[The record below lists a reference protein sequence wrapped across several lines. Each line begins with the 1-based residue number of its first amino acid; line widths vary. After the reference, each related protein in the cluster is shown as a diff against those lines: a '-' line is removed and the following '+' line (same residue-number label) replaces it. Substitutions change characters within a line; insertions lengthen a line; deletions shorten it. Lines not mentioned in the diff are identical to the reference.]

1 MQNDVSPKNYILYLF
16 NLVWWKDLAIIK
28 YYCLVKLSHTH
39 RVAVQ
44 LEHCF
49 SLSQDFFTVPESW
62 IWLDRFSDPLYTI
75 LAVLLRIR
83 FSASAS
89 PRNTYGVVLQNA
101 REESPLICQPIKP
114 FADKFRQE
122 LMWRPTILSPFKT
135 KVQNWACLYMLI
147 SSAPATQ
154 VLLKIPYK
162 NRKLSQ
168 NL

>member
-1 MQNDVSPKNYILYLF
+1 MMKGLSYYKILLSGKVEPHSPCCSPTRALLF
-16 NLVWWKDLAIIK
+16 LIS
-28 YYCLVKLSHTH
+28 KL
-39 RVAVQ
+39 
-44 LEHCF
+44 L
-49 SLSQDFFTVPESW
+49 TVPDSW

-135 KVQNWACLYMLI
+135 KVQHWACLYMLI

>member
-1 MQNDVSPKNYILYLF
+1 MKGFSYYKILLSGKVEPHSPCCSPTRALLF
-16 NLVWWKDLAIIK
+16 LISRL
-28 YYCLVKLSHTH
+28 L
-39 RVAVQ
+39 
-44 LEHCF
+44 
-49 SLSQDFFTVPESW
+49 TVPDSW

-122 LMWRPTILSPFKT
+122 LLSGCIQLRPMCCPTILLPFRT
-135 KVQNWACLYMLI
+135 AVQKL
-147 SSAPATQ
+147 AT
-154 VLLKIPYK
+154 II
-162 NRKLSQ
+162 
-168 NL
+168 